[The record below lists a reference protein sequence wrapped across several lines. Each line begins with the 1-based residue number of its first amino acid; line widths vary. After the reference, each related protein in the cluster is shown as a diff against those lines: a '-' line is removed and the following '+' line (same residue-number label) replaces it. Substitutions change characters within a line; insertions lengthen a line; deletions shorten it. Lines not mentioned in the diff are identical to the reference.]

1 MKFNYGNWTVEKGIE
16 IEPRFGHCG
25 ISINNKIFIIGGRQG
40 DELLDSIEMIDIA
53 SRTTHSSQD
62 WKTSHKR

>member
-1 MKFNYGNWTVEKGIE
+1 MIVLLDSVSVSYFLKCST
-16 IEPRFGHCG
+16 
-25 ISINNKIFIIGGRQG
+25 KIFIIGGRQG